1 MFIIHPARQLFFS
14 KKARPVNYEPCS
26 LKAYKAE
33 KPSTVWGKGKGELG
47 KLQPDL
53 ENEELVAKV
62 SVRDGV
68 ERCS

>member
-1 MFIIHPARQLFFS
+1 M
-14 KKARPVNYEPCS
+14 NYEPCS

-53 ENEELVAKV
+53 ENEELIAKV
-62 SVRDGV
+62 SLGRVGRKGWRWQGLGGGGGGGRG
-68 ERCS
+68 E